1 VSTLAG
7 EILIVTGPPG
17 AGKTTMARA
26 LVDRFELAVLLEG
39 DVYFRSVVRGWIAPW
54 TTPARHQNTVVTQAM
69 AASAGE
75 FARGGYT
82 VVLEGI
88 IGPWFLDT
96 FVPAAGG
103 VAVHYLIV
111 RPQADIAMARAVAR
125 EAPELV
131 DPAPV
136 AQMYEAFASHGGY
149 ERHVIDTSDH
159 TVDDTVDEVL
169 KRLAAGTLRL

>member
-26 LVDRFELAVLLEG
+26 LVDRFDLAVLLEG
-39 DVYFRSVVRGWIAPW
+39 DAYFRSVVRGWIAPW
-54 TTPARHQNTVVTQAM
+54 TPPARHQNTVVTQAM
-69 AASAGE
+69 ATSAGE
-75 FARGGYT
+75 FARGGYA
-82 VVLEGI
+82 VVIEGI

-103 VAVHYLIV
+103 VPVHYLIV
-111 RPQADIAMARAVAR
+111 RPSADVAMARAVAR
-125 EAPELV
+125 EAPALV
-131 DPAPV
+131 DPAPI
-136 AQMYEAFASHGGY
+136 AQMYDAFESHSGY
-149 ERHVIDTSDH
+149 ERHVLDTTDH

-169 KRLAAGTLRL
+169 ARLAVGGLRL